1 MVFVIRAGG
10 ASKVGEI
17 WGVRR
22 PLMDAVKLWDEGLW
36 LRIGEYCPR
45 GGIRADRWLGSLP
58 ISRFHSAHL
67 AMRND
72 DFGNAGRAH
81 VRPPMS
87 KIKAIEGGI
96 LKRSEVASCNQN
108 PVGSSI
114 MLMLTM
120 LDILSLQSRQSWH
133 GVVSTKVQPELR

>member
-1 MVFVIRAGG
+1 MVFVIRARG

-22 PLMDAVKLWDEGLW
+22 PLMGAVKFWDEGLW
-36 LRIGEYCPR
+36 L
-45 GGIRADRWLGSLP
+45 GIGSLP

-120 LDILSLQSRQSWH
+120 LDILSLQFRQSWH
-133 GVVSTKVQPELR
+133 SVVSTKVQPKLR